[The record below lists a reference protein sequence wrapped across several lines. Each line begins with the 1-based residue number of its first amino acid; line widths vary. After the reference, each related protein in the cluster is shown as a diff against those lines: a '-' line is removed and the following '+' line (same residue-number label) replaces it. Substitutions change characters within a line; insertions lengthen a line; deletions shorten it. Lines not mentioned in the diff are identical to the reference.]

1 MPEFVE
7 RFSPHIRTGAMKSF
21 DNLKVSA
28 KVWGA
33 ILLLLV
39 AMLAIAAFTLMRATS
54 VQQAAAHAVQQQ
66 YSTIATIAQWK
77 GVIDTRLKG
86 EILAGIG
93 ADPTVEDYA
102 KVERARLVADSRRL
116 QDEAGASVS
125 TTDGRSAWD
134 KLDALGKTLEEK
146 VHIVQ
151 EAQAGGDNGITAA
164 KVQSGLVP
172 AAAAYQKAIDEY
184 LALQRAKVGDFERNA
199 AKANRNITLVGAG
212 AGLLV
217 ILLGMVV
224 AAFLVRSIR
233 RPLRQSVATARAIAQ
248 GDLTKLI
255 VVDRRDE
262 FGELQT
268 ALQEM
273 NSFLAR
279 VVGGVRGA
287 TEGVAAASAEIASGN
302 QDLSQRTEQAAGSL
316 QQTAASMAQ
325 LTTTVANN
333 TDAARQ
339 AHQLASTASD
349 AATRGGSV
357 MGEVVDT
364 MQAITLASRKIAD
377 IIGVIDGIAFQ
388 TNILA
393 LNAAVEAAR
402 AGEQGRG
409 FAVVA
414 SEVRSLA
421 QRSADAAKE
430 IKGLIGTST
439 GKIEAGASL
448 VHTAGTTMEEI
459 VSAIR
464 RVSDIMQ
471 EIVSAASDQSHGIG
485 EINGAVGELD
495 RMTQQNAALVE
506 EAAAAAASL
515 REQALQ
521 MAHMVGVFR
530 ISGHELAAVAPAL
543 TSDRRS
549 RLRHGSKVQAVLLD

>member
-1 MPEFVE
+1 M
-7 RFSPHIRTGAMKSF
+7 SSF
-21 DNLKVSA
+21 DNLKVRA

-33 ILLLLV
+33 ILLLLA
-39 AMLAIAAFTLMRATS
+39 AMLAIGAATLVRATS
-54 VQQAAAHAVQQQ
+54 VQQAAAGAIQQQ
-66 YSTIATIAQWK
+66 YSTIARIAQWK

-93 ADPTVEDYA
+93 ADPTVEDYVKA
-102 KVERARLVADSRRL
+102 DRARILAESRKL
-116 QDEAGASVS
+116 QEEAGAVVS
-125 TTDGRSAWD
+125 TDEGRTAWS

-146 VHIVQ
+146 VAIVQ

-164 KVQSGLVP
+164 KVASGLVP

-184 LALQRAKVGDFERNA
+184 LALQRAKIGDLERNA
-199 AKANRNITLVGAG
+199 AAANRTITLVGAG
-212 AGLLV
+212 AAFLV

-233 RPLRQSVATARAIAQ
+233 RPLRESVEAARAIAE
-248 GDLTKLI
+248 GDLTRTIL
-255 VVDRRDE
+255 VNRRDE

-273 NSFLAR
+273 NGFLGR

-325 LTTTVANN
+325 LTTTVENN
-333 TDAARQ
+333 SDAARQ
-339 AHQLASTASD
+339 AHQLAFTASD
-349 AATRGGSV
+349 AAARGGSV

-364 MQAITLASRKIAD
+364 MHAITLASRKISD

-430 IKGLIGTST
+430 IKSLIGTST
-439 GKIEAGASL
+439 GKIETGAAL
-448 VHTAGTTMEEI
+448 VQTAGTTMEEI
-459 VSAIR
+459 VAAIR

-471 EIVSAASDQSHGIG
+471 EIVSAAADQSQGIG
-485 EINGAVGELD
+485 EINSAVGELD

-506 EAAAAAASL
+506 EAAAAAASM

-521 MAHMVGVFR
+521 MAQMVGVFR
-530 ISGHELAAVAPAL
+530 ITGDGSGSIAATSHGGGHRAGEPRLVQQPATALSAP
-543 TSDRRS
+543 RP
-549 RLRHGSKVQAVLLD
+549 